1 MGQVTTF
8 KPRVLEP
15 VEEQEPK
22 QEKKRMLKGQGS
34 VYLRGNI
41 YWIQYRADGKV
52 YSESAKTDKKMEA
65 IDYLKKKTGEF
76 ALGHRPS
83 NKLQIS
89 YKLRFDGFEML
100 CKCLKCLVEMKG
112 FEPSAYALRTHR
124 SPI

>member
-1 MGQVTTF
+1 L
-8 KPRVLEP
+8 LEP

-41 YWIQYRADGKV
+41 YWIQYRTDGKV

-65 IDYLKKKTGEF
+65 IDYLKKKTGEI
-76 ALGHRPS
+76 ALGSSAKADRK

-89 YKLRFDGFEML
+89 YNLRFWGPRWFVGL
-100 CKCLKCLVEMKG
+100 
-112 FEPSAYALRTHR
+112 
-124 SPI
+124 